1 MEFLCGSGLSLKWIK
16 LLRGQ
21 GLNPYSKKN
30 LNAWKKKKKKKKE
43 KEKEKKWQTDS
54 LLIRYKLQFILLL
67 ILEVLFFS

>member
-1 MEFLCGSGLSLKWIK
+1 MWLRIVTEVAQVAAVVRVKSLLQEI
-16 LLRGQ
+16 LHAMG
-21 GLNPYSKKN
+21 
-30 LNAWKKKKKKKKE
+30 ATKKKKKKE